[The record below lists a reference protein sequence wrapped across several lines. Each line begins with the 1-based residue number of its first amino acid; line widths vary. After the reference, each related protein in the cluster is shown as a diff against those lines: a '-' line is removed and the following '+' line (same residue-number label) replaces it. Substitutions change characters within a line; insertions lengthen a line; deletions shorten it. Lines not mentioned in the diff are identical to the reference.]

1 MFYFPL
7 PYSSYKPKSGPITLT
22 THSKLVLESLLAV
35 LAAGDSTIL
44 LGEQTYQSP
53 GDTTARLMES
63 FLLARG
69 MEKQYIRMVSETRN
83 NTWQQLAELKK
94 QINNEPVTLI
104 AFQFHAPR
112 VALIAKRLELCFTI
126 VLVEDVL
133 KNNFDLGKLQQANR
147 KIILSEYILRLLAYV
162 DVRGTL
168 QNFYTNHVGPRAPL
182 A

>member
-1 MFYFPL
+1 MLYFPL

-22 THSKLVLESLLAV
+22 THSRLVLESLLAV

-69 MEKQYIRMVSETRN
+69 MEKQNIRATYEARN
-83 NTWQQLAELKK
+83 NTWQQLVELKK

-112 VALIAKRLELCFTI
+112 VALISKRLGLSFTI
-126 VLVEDVL
+126 VLVEDILKKNFALEETVQVNKKVL
-133 KNNFDLGKLQQANR
+133 LY
-147 KIILSEYILRLLAYV
+147 EYLLRLVAYV

-168 QNFYTNHVGPRAPL
+168 QNFYTNRFGPRAPL